1 MRRIFLIICI
11 LCNCYNKTNSQI
23 QLGLKDTK
31 YIYINYTLNDFYDFK
46 IEQSLYNS
54 EFEYQYARG
63 YLGIHNDLNRFFFK
77 LDCYFGSAYNR
88 TYQNFGIIVFADYK
102 LKKWLKLNFAFN
114 PHYDTYFRLYLC
126 TKTGFECC
134 ISKDINFIAY
144 YSSIPEYRQPE
155 HRFKTGINFHLDNRL
170 WVEPIFSIPI
180 TKSIKNYRILV
191 GFGYTFY

>member
-63 YLGIHNDLNRFFFK
+63 YLV
-77 LDCYFGSAYNR
+77 A
-88 TYQNFGIIVFADYK
+88 
-102 LKKWLKLNFAFN
+102 
-114 PHYDTYFRLYLC
+114 P
-126 TKTGFECC
+126 
-134 ISKDINFIAY
+134 
-144 YSSIPEYRQPE
+144 
-155 HRFKTGINFHLDNRL
+155 
-170 WVEPIFSIPI
+170 
-180 TKSIKNYRILV
+180 
-191 GFGYTFY
+191 